1 MVPGRDDPVR
11 ERSRRLTWAFNW
23 YLRWYFFR
31 RFHAVRVARRGL
43 PRGLD
48 GRPVIVFG
56 NHPSWW
62 DPALYI
68 LLCAR
73 LFPGRAGYGPMD
85 AEALG
90 RYGVLRRMGVF
101 GVHQDSLRGAAQF
114 LTTSLRILSDPAAT
128 LWITGEGHFTDPRL
142 RPICLRPGLAHL
154 ARRVPGAVL
163 LPLAVE
169 YSFWNESK
177 PEALAMF
184 GTPVAPPSDTTVAGW
199 TAHLEGAL
207 TQTMNDLSALS
218 MARDAGPFLPVVR
231 GGAGVGGIYD
241 LYRRGRALVAGRP
254 FDPRHEPHGAGE

>member
-1 MVPGRDDPVR
+1 MAPGRDDPVR
-11 ERSRRLTWAFNW
+11 DRSKRLTWAFNW

-31 RFHAVRVARRGL
+31 RFHAVRVARRGF
-43 PRGLD
+43 PHGLD

-68 LLCAR
+68 LLCAK

-90 RYGVLRRMGVF
+90 RYGVLRSMGVF
-101 GVHQDSLRGAAQF
+101 GVHQDSLRGATRF

-142 RPICLRPGLAHL
+142 RPIRLRPGLAHL

-177 PEALAMF
+177 PEALVRF
-184 GTPVAPPSDTTVAGW
+184 GPPIEGGGTRTVAEW
-199 TAHLEGAL
+199 TQHLEGEL
-207 TQTMNDLSALS
+207 TRTMDALS
-218 MARDAGPFLPVVR
+218 GESMQRDPALFQPLLR
-231 GGAGVGGIYD
+231 GVAGVGGIYD
-241 LYRRGRALVAGRP
+241 LWRRSRALATGQR
-254 FDPRHEPHGAGE
+254 FDSRHEERE